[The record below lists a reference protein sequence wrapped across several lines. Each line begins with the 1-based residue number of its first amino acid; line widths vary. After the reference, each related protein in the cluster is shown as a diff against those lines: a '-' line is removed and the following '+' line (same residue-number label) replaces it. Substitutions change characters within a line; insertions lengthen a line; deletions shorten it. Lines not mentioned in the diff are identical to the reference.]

1 MRQIAQPQESADHVH
16 RRGLI
21 GARIH
26 DAVVQLADGGL
37 LGAAAEERFGQCV
50 QEPYSLRV
58 LQRAGLDDLLKP
70 GHIETVEL
78 AGWLGLDLHWHGGK
92 GVGLRGACLIV
103 ARWGGRVR
111 LSRRLQDVAGI
122 FTSDRRSSIVFSRPS
137 ITSSED

>member
-37 LGAAAEERFGQCV
+37 LGAAAEERVGQFV
-50 QEPYSLRV
+50 QEPHSLRV

-92 GVGLRGACLIV
+92 GVGLGGGVLDRCAMGRAGQTQSPFARG
-103 ARWGGRVR
+103 
-111 LSRRLQDVAGI
+111 RRH
-122 FTSDRRSSIVFSRPS
+122 FHF
-137 ITSSED
+137 